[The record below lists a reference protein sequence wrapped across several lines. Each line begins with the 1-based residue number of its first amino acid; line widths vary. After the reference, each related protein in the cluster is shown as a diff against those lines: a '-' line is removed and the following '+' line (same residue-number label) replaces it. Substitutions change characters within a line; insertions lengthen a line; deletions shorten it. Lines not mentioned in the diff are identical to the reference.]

1 MCSPVLGSPTS
12 PGCVLPSDRGE
23 AEVMSVVMSEGDRCL
38 GVSPHLKPYPAE
50 SPLWGV
56 LGVAIL
62 QMKGSFSLPRKW
74 LRGWIYVFMR
84 GYNLK
89 GSWVLC
95 VLVQAWFSFLPVG
108 VMVEG
113 RSPLPAPFWSSLQD
127 DLARGFDLGGKSC
140 QSFRYG
146 IHVDESR
153 EDLENFGLGL

>member
-1 MCSPVLGSPTS
+1 MWKW
-12 PGCVLPSDRGE
+12 R
-23 AEVMSVVMSEGDRCL
+23 
-38 GVSPHLKPYPAE
+38 LK
-50 SPLWGV
+50 L
-56 LGVAIL
+56 
-62 QMKGSFSLPRKW
+62 
-74 LRGWIYVFMR
+74 
-84 GYNLK
+84 
-89 GSWVLC
+89 
-95 VLVQAWFSFLPVG
+95 G